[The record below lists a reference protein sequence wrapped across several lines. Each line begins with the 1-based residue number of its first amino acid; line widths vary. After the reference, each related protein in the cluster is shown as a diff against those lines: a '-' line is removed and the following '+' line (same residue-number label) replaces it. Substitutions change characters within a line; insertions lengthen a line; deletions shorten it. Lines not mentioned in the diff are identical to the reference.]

1 MMTMRSPILALPILG
16 LAAFSLPIIASL
28 AWGQP
33 LPLEGIACASFRV
46 SDLEHSR
53 AYYTG
58 RLGYQQAFDL
68 KNAGGSASAFFKVNE
83 DQYIELEPGL

>member
-53 AYYTG
+53 ARG
-58 RLGYQQAFDL
+58 EVNGAS
-68 KNAGGSASAFFKVNE
+68 SAENG
-83 DQYIELEPGL
+83 LERHVGPSRDVGVRN